1 MICVILKDFP
11 ATSSLGSAVIFR
23 RLVVIALAGG
33 LIGGAAV
40 SLIQWWQVTP
50 IIIQAEQLENLKA
63 KTAETVSL
71 EHHEGNHSQ
80 DNGWRPQEG
89 LERTAYM
96 VLSNILTAFGFA
108 LVLAVSMAGAALKFG
123 KKAKAN
129 VAIGVMWGL
138 GGFVTFFVAPSIGIS
153 PQLPGVTSVALE
165 LRQWWWA
172 GAVICSGAGLYLAY
186 VLKAPWKWGLLAGL
200 LIAPHIYGAPQA
212 QNPYQGFSSVVAVQ
226 LSKMSKDFFLATGL
240 SSLILWLV
248 LGIFCALAVK
258 RYIDIEN

>member
-50 IIIQAEQLENLKA
+50 IIIQAEQLE
-63 KTAETVSL
+63 SL
-71 EHHEGNHSQ
+71 NAATIQAVGQEHDEGNHS
-80 DNGWRPQEG
+80 DHGSWRPQEG

-129 VAIGVMWGL
+129 VAAGVMWGL

-248 LGIFCALAVK
+248 LGTFSALAVK